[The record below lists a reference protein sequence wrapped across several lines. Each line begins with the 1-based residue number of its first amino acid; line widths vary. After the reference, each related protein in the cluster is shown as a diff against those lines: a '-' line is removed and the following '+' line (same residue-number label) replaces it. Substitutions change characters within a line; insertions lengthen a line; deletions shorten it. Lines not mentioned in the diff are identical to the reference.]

1 MKLNLKVTIKN
12 FFFTLICIYYF
23 GDKYSRLKK
32 VRLTLCQSDHKFSGH
47 LLDCGAPYIL
57 KLLPLITTFK
67 EKEYFVNKY

>member
-23 GDKYSRLKK
+23 GDKYNRLK
-32 VRLTLCQSDHKFSGH
+32 VSWTLCQSDHKFSGH
-47 LLDCGAPYIL
+47 LLGCGAPYIL